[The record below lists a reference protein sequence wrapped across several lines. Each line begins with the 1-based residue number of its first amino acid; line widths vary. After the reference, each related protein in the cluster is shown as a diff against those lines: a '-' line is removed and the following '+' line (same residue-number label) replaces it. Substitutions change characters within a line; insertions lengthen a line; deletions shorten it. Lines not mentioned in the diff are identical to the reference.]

1 MKFSLKSI
9 ATVSLFSAFAVFP
22 VLFSAESTSAQ
33 VARGMDGSYLG
44 AGVSVGA
51 TNSDDDQVLG
61 GNVQGRLDIQ
71 ELPISVRGA
80 YLFNGDNSALM
91 PILSY
96 DVGVAPNTNLYV
108 GGGYSFVLGNDT
120 NASPLGNQN
129 APFVTVGAE
138 TAVQRNVVLY
148 GDVKV
153 GFDAYRNSSDTAVSA
168 QIGGAYRF

>member
-1 MKFSLKSI
+1 MKLSLKTI
-9 ATVSLFSAFAVFP
+9 ATVSLFSAFAVLP
-22 VLFSAESTSAQ
+22 VLFSAESASAQ

-71 ELPISVRGA
+71 ELPVSLRAA

-96 DVGVAPNTNLYV
+96 DIGVAPNTNVYV
-108 GGGYSFVLGNDT
+108 GGGYSFVLGNEV

-129 APFVTVGAE
+129 APFVTLGAE
-138 TAVQRNVVLY
+138 TAVQRNVALY

-153 GFDAYRNSSDTAVSA
+153 GFDAYRNSSDTAVSV
-168 QIGGAYRF
+168 QVGGAYRF

>member
-9 ATVSLFSAFAVFP
+9 ATVSLFSALTVLP
-22 VLFSAESTSAQ
+22 VLSSAEFASAQ
-33 VARGMDGSYLG
+33 TARGMDGSYVG
-44 AGVSVGA
+44 AGVSVSP
-51 TNSDDDQVLG
+51 TNSEDDQILG

-71 ELPISVRGA
+71 ELPVSLRAA

-96 DVGVAPNTNLYV
+96 DIGVAPNTNLYV
-108 GGGYSFVLGNDT
+108 GGGYSFVLGNET
-120 NASPLGNQN
+120 TASPLGNQN

-148 GDVKV
+148 SDVKV
-153 GFDAYRNSSDTAVSA
+153 GFDAYRDSSDTAVSV
-168 QIGGAYRF
+168 QVGGAYRF

>member
-9 ATVSLFSAFAVFP
+9 ATVSAFSIFTVLP
-22 VLFSAESTSAQ
+22 VLFSAESAFAQ
-33 VARGMDGSYLG
+33 TARGMDGSYVG
-44 AGVSVGA
+44 AGVSIGV
-51 TNSDDDQVLG
+51 TNSDDDQILG

-96 DVGVAPNTNLYV
+96 DIGIAPNTNLYV

-138 TAVQRNVVLY
+138 TAVQQNVVLY
-148 GDVKV
+148 SDVKV
-153 GFDAYRNSSDTAVSA
+153 GFDAYRNSSDTAVSV
-168 QIGGAYRF
+168 QVGGAYRF